1 MGCYSNV
8 VLYTTQT
15 VKDAEAMVYLLL
27 SLRLTVKLADHGIGF
42 CVAISLSAR
51 FQK

>member
-1 MGCYSNV
+1 MRLSFVY
-8 VLYTTQT
+8 YTNKTM
-15 VKDAEAMVYLLL
+15 KDAEAMVYLLL

-42 CVAISLSAR
+42 CVAISLSAG